1 MNECWGAVCFYARL
15 SEMMYSTISLRHT
28 ITMQHDATTHQ
39 RQPLMQQ
46 QSINQKA
53 KYGFIDTYSP
63 CTFWK
68 YMDIIPST
76 ELTAI
81 GLSYSRM
88 LFYPTGDIS
97 PEIFDVLTYIILG
110 EKNRQ
115 EQKVFYD
122 ACLNGDEDT
131 KSTYLNEYYY
141 EIYGRIKKHV
151 DKFLKDLDELEA
163 KAIRV
168 DEESHPRIEMIREH
182 NEFVKEIFLAVKDNV
197 DAVMSEVT

>member
-1 MNECWGAVCFYARL
+1 
-15 SEMMYSTISLRHT
+15 
-28 ITMQHDATTHQ
+28 
-39 RQPLMQQ
+39 
-46 QSINQKA
+46 
-53 KYGFIDTYSP
+53 
-63 CTFWK
+63 
-68 YMDIIPST
+68 MDIIPST

-197 DAVMSEVT
+197 DAVMSEVA